1 MWYTVKNWINQ
12 YRVRTLRIQTLDA
25 TYHDADSVLMHA
37 VFQVLVDYVEV
48 DCAWKNVV
56 FDREL
61 LTWDIRL
68 KHALGLEFRS
78 RHHGVAHLR
87 WEQELRDENGNVMPQ
102 ADKAKK
108 VYDLYWWWKNAR
120 KFRIDPW
127 SLVTAKL
134 DPKWPKWFSGTPLS
148 DDDFKAHELYLKQC
162 DDAQR
167 LEEQYYREDGDK
179 MKELIDLR
187 ENLWT

>member
-12 YRVRTLRIQTLDA
+12 YRTRTLRIQTLDA

-48 DCAWKNVV
+48 DCAWLNVV

-78 RHHGVAHLR
+78 RHHGVAYLQ
-87 WEQELRDENGNVMPQ
+87 WEQELRDEKGKEVAQ
-102 ADKAKK
+102 AITAKK
-108 VYDLYWWWKNAR
+108 IYDLYWWWKDAR

-127 SLVTAKL
+127 SLVKARW
-134 DPKWPKWFSGTPLS
+134 DPEWFSDTPVS
-148 DDDFKAHELYLKQC
+148 DDDFNARELWRKQS

-167 LEEQYYREDGDK
+167 LEDQYYQEDTDK
-179 MKELIDLR
+179 MKELIELR
-187 ENLWT
+187 AHLWT